1 MCVIYCVTQT
11 RHVWYSVLQNC
22 GALQTNAKMG
32 EHLKGTR
39 LVCKKYNLVIRI
51 IAAFVGAGVGICGCV
66 AFAKV
71 YRNYNAAAWA
81 ALSAVF
87 AIVFL
92 YLHFVVRQ
100 DRERHISRLKFTVIM
115 FIGISGFTAAIIDFV
130 VNVTLGITHHESGTK
145 PADNCYLVVLGSK
158 SVRSKVVSIEVRFDR
173 NQKSVRSKA
182 RVSSIEV

>member
-1 MCVIYCVTQT
+1 VTQT

-32 EHLKGTR
+32 ECL
-39 LVCKKYNLVIRI
+39 KYNLVTRI
-51 IAAFVGAGVGICGCV
+51 IAAFVGAGVGISGCV

-100 DRERHISRLKFTVIM
+100 DHERHISRLKFTVIM
-115 FIGISGFTAAIIDFV
+115 FIGISGLTAATIDFV
-130 VNVTLGITHHESGTK
+130 VNVTLGITHHESGVRTDGYFIACVWNFLTFK
-145 PADNCYLVVLGSK
+145 WGLLTFFASRKFRKKYYDSDPQSRGLVQST
-158 SVRSKVVSIEVRFDR
+158 
-173 NQKSVRSKA
+173 
-182 RVSSIEV
+182 

>member
-1 MCVIYCVTQT
+1 VTQT

-32 EHLKGTR
+32 ECL
-39 LVCKKYNLVIRI
+39 KYNLVTRI
-51 IAAFVGAGVGICGCV
+51 IAAFVGAGVGISGCV

-100 DRERHISRLKFTVIM
+100 DHERHISRLKFTVIM
-115 FIGISGFTAAIIDFV
+115 FIGISGLTAATIDFV

-145 PADNCYLVVLGSK
+145 PFY
-158 SVRSKVVSIEVRFDR
+158 
-173 NQKSVRSKA
+173 
-182 RVSSIEV
+182 SS

>member
-1 MCVIYCVTQT
+1 MTQT

-32 EHLKGTR
+32 ECL
-39 LVCKKYNLVIRI
+39 KYNLVTRI
-51 IAAFVGAGVGICGCV
+51 IAAFVGAGVGISGCV

-100 DRERHISRLKFTVIM
+100 DHERHISRLKFTVIM
-115 FIGISGFTAAIIDFV
+115 FIGISGLTAATIDFV

-145 PADNCYLVVLGSK
+145 PFY
-158 SVRSKVVSIEVRFDR
+158 
-173 NQKSVRSKA
+173 
-182 RVSSIEV
+182 SS